1 MKFSFR
7 AFLVAFLAIAG
18 LVAVSCGG
26 GKKIDSSVPACVKDG
41 MIVLET
47 PARVAGQKSAL
58 QMKCDPIDTVRV
70 GFIGLGMRGSSAV
83 QRYTF
88 VDGTKITAIC
98 DRHQANVDSSQAY
111 LVKHGLPKAEEFS
124 GEDGWKQL
132 CESSDIDLVYIC
144 TPWTLHVPMA
154 VYAMEH
160 GKHVAVEVPGAMSID
175 ECWQLVNACEKTR
188 RHCMMLENCVYDFFE
203 TTTLNMAQQGLFGD
217 ITHVQGGYIHNL
229 DPYWDQ
235 YDANW
240 RLEYNRTHRGDNY
253 PTHGIGPVCQVL
265 NIHRGDKMD
274 YVVSMDSAPIHGKAV
289 AKEKMNV
296 DEFADGDHT
305 VSLIRTHNGKII
317 EIQHNVYARRPYDRL
332 YQITGTKGFAT
343 KYPQEHYALMS
354 DNLPQGN
361 PDYQNL
367 DGESFVS
374 PQAQDSLM
382 QKYKFPIV
390 AAIEEKAKQVGGH
403 GGMDYIMDYRLIYC
417 LRHGLP
423 LDEDV
428 YDAAEWSCLTE
439 LSRLSIE
446 NNSMPVA
453 VPDFTRGD
461 WNKVRGFHPA
471 E

>member
-1 MKFSFR
+1 
-7 AFLVAFLAIAG
+7 
-18 LVAVSCGG
+18 
-26 GKKIDSSVPACVKDG
+26 
-41 MIVLET
+41 
-47 PARVAGQKSAL
+47 
-58 QMKCDPIDTVRV
+58 
-70 GFIGLGMRGSSAV
+70 
-83 QRYTF
+83 
-88 VDGTKITAIC
+88 
-98 DRHQANVDSSQAY
+98 
-111 LVKHGLPKAEEFS
+111 
-124 GEDGWKQL
+124 
-132 CESSDIDLVYIC
+132 
-144 TPWTLHVPMA
+144 
-154 VYAMEH
+154 
-160 GKHVAVEVPGAMSID
+160 MSID
-175 ECWQLVNACEKTR
+175 ECWQLVNTCEKTR
-188 RHCMMLENCVYDFFE
+188 KHCMMLENCVYDFFE

-217 ITHVQGGYIHNL
+217 VTHVQGGYIHNL

-240 RLEYNRTHRGDNY
+240 RLKYNRTHRGDNY

-289 AKEKMNV
+289 AKAKMNV

-354 DNLPQGN
+354 DKLPQGN